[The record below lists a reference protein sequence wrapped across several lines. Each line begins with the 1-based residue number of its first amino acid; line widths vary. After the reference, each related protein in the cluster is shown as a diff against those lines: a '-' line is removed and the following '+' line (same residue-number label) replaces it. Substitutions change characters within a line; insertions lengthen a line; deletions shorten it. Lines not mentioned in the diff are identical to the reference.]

1 MHAGQNAEELWA
13 RDPQPPDSPV
23 PAARYFCRLRL
34 KVRSGL
40 PLGEQAIPGGSAYRI
55 RCPSVLLNACSAYGP
70 SFRGAT
76 SATSLSGVATISLP
90 TSLRPWSMTRP
101 PNDLLMP
108 SERWLAGPTCCS
120 LQPASFCYLLLSA
133 TRPLLSSIARWCLT
147 PMANASPSGL
157 TRFLSS
163 RFAARGLRRLGSWS
177 WRTGR
182 PPGPRRNSPRIRRKA
197 VPILPAAGSSAAPF
211 SSSSRPARSLH

>member
-1 MHAGQNAEELWA
+1 LG
-13 RDPQPPDSPV
+13 PGS
-23 PAARYFCRLRL
+23 PAARLPGTCR
-34 KVRSGL
+34 
-40 PLGEQAIPGGSAYRI
+40 P
-55 RCPSVLLNACSAYGP
+55 VLLPSQAESAQWFAAGRAGYSWRFRIPDTMPISFTECVLSLRSFLPGRDLGDFPVGRRDNFAAYQPATLVDDASPERPANAIGKVA
-70 SFRGAT
+70 RGA
-76 SATSLSGVATISLP
+76 
-90 TSLRPWSMTRP
+90 
-101 PNDLLMP
+101 D
-108 SERWLAGPTCCS
+108 
-120 LQPASFCYLLLSA
+120 LLLSTA
-133 TRPLLSSIARWCLT
+133 RQLLLFVALGHAAPAFLIARWCLT